1 MRALDNKADFYQV
14 NTWRVAPW
22 LVDAFCI
29 GGLVISALIA
39 LLWNYQGLPM
49 QYWDESRNANNAL
62 EMALGSGWLVPTYEG
77 VPDHWN
83 TKPPLLIWLIAGLM
97 KLDLPPLL
105 ALRLPSAL
113 AAAATLIMVWAAVR
127 FGLRDRLAALIAAAL
142 LLSSKGYTG
151 IHGAHT
157 GDFDTLL
164 ALFTTGYVL
173 SVWQALAQ
181 SGRQKIVWMLSTGIF
196 LVLAVMTKGPAGFFG
211 VVGLCLFLLL
221 TGQVLNVINDW
232 RWWLV
237 AIFSCLICASY
248 YIVRESYD
256 AGYLQA
262 VWMNEL
268 GGRYSE
274 TNESHYKGTW
284 FYLRELLK
292 QWVPGCLFLLLLGY
306 SLLGADATRKRL
318 AQITFLSGA
327 GILILLTTAKT
338 QLHWYLIPVIPLLC
352 IAAAI
357 ALVDAIKKGMQVPIN
372 YWRAFLV
379 MFIALPVIISVYRNA
394 ISLPAKSKDKTH
406 ISQYGILFNHLHTAG
421 RMPNRIIVLDDGA
434 DNTAG
439 FTDYNPEL
447 KFYAQLEKQKGIDVQ
462 VARLA
467 DANLVNGLVATCD
480 YKNMATVRQLITA
493 PLVESAVCVAGY
505 KDRQ

>member
-1 MRALDNKADFYQV
+1 MRTLEGTGDFYQV
-14 NTWRVAPW
+14 ATLRVVPR
-22 LVDAFCI
+22 LVDLFCI
-29 GGLVISALIA
+29 GGLVVLTLIA

-62 EMALGSGWLVPTYEG
+62 EMALGASWLVPTYEG

-97 KLDLPPLL
+97 KLDIPPLL
-105 ALRLPSAL
+105 AVRLPSAL
-113 AAAATLIMVWAAVR
+113 AAAATLVMVWAALR

-173 SVWQALAQ
+173 CVWQALAQ
-181 SGRQKIVWMLSTGIF
+181 QGPQKIVWMLSAGIIV
-196 LVLAVMTKGPAGFFG
+196 VLAVMTKGPAGFFG

-221 TGQVLNVINDW
+221 TGQLLNVISDW

-237 AIFSCLICASY
+237 AIFSCVICASY
-248 YIVRESYD
+248 YIDRESYD

-274 TNESHYKGTW
+274 TTESHYKGSW
-284 FYLRELLK
+284 FYVRELFK
-292 QWVPGCLFLLLLGY
+292 QVIPGCLFLCLLSFTLVG
-306 SLLGADATRKRL
+306 SNVARKRL
-318 AQITFLSGA
+318 AQITFFSAA
-327 GILILLTTAKT
+327 GIIILLSTAKT
-338 QLHWYLIPVIPLLC
+338 QLHWYLIPAIPLLC

-357 ALVDAIKKGMQVPIN
+357 ALIDTIKRVQIPVI
-372 YWRAFLV
+372 YVYAFLV
-379 MFIALPVIISVYRNA
+379 LFIVLPVIISVYRNA
-394 ISLPAKSKDKTH
+394 ISLPAKAQQKNN
-406 ISQYGILFNHLHTAG
+406 ISQYGVLFEHLTRIG
-421 RMPNRIIVLDDGA
+421 QMPTQLIVLDDGI

-439 FTDYNPEL
+439 FINYNPEL
-447 KFYAQLEKQKGIDVQ
+447 RFYAQLEQLKGITIEIVS
-462 VARLA
+462 LA
-467 DANLVNGLVATCD
+467 NVDAVVGLIATCD
-480 YKNMATVRQLITA
+480 YKNTVAVRELLATR
-493 PLVESAVCVAGY
+493 LVDNQVCVAGY
-505 KDRQ
+505 KGRP

>member
-1 MRALDNKADFYQV
+1 MQTLEGSERFYQV
-14 NTWRVAPW
+14 GTWRVAPW
-22 LVDAFCI
+22 LVDLFCI
-29 GGLVISALIA
+29 GGLVISTLIA

-62 EMALGSGWLVPTYEG
+62 EMALGAGWLVPTYEG

-97 KLDLPPLL
+97 KLDMPPLL
-105 ALRLPSAL
+105 AVRLPSAL
-113 AAAATLIMVWAAVR
+113 AAAATLIMVWVAVR

-237 AIFSCLICASY
+237 AILSCLICASY

-274 TNESHYKGTW
+274 TNESHYQGTW

-306 SLLGADATRKRL
+306 SLLGEDVARKRL

-327 GILILLTTAKT
+327 GILVLLTTAET

-357 ALVDAIKKGMQVPIN
+357 ALVDAKKRVHVPVI
-372 YWRAFLV
+372 YWRAFLIV
-379 MFIALPVIISVYRNA
+379 FIVLPVIISAYRNA
-394 ISLPAKSKDKTH
+394 ISLSAKSQNKIH
-406 ISQYGILFNHLHTAG
+406 ISQYGILFSQLYAVG
-421 RMPNRIIVLDDGA
+421 SMPSQLIVLDDGA

-447 KFYAQLEKQKGIDVQ
+447 RFYALLEEQKGIDIQ

-467 DANLVNGLVATCD
+467 DANVVEGLIATCD
-480 YKNMATVRQLITA
+480 YKNRAAVRKLITTL
-493 PLVESAVCVAGY
+493 LVENSVCVAGY